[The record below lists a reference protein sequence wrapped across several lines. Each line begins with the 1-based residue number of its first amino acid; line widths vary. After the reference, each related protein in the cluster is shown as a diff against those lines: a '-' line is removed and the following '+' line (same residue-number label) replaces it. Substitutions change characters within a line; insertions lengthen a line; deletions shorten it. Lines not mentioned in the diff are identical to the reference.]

1 MLTLNYLLS
10 GHQLTDNVL
19 DAKNEEIKKLIC
31 PGEGIHITQFL
42 VVNALS
48 RYLSKTRVTQR
59 KGAIDSTLVEELE
72 KADQGKDF

>member
-1 MLTLNYLLS
+1 MLRMRKLN
-10 GHQLTDNVL
+10 
-19 DAKNEEIKKLIC
+19 NEFALGKAYIS
-31 PGEGIHITQFL
+31 QFL